1 MKKYFLSLL
10 LVPAVFVFAGHHEET
25 SSMKESN
32 FAVLSSYTIAAG
44 TKPSKL
50 EKELLEYIANE
61 EARGF
66 NECGLFRHQFG
77 GDRAFY
83 TYCNFQD
90 YNHLAEIMDNT
101 NAGAAEAKQTYSSH
115 TDNIVGVNIRNLK
128 KVTKYVMFSTT
139 TFGPYLTAAER
150 KDRATQYFDYYDKG
164 FGGCN
169 MMEHGWG
176 PEMAFYFVCGFDS
189 YKELASAMDNIMS
202 RVDELYNAKLDILD
216 HSDDIMIRV
225 ER

>member
-1 MKKYFLSLL
+1 MKKYFLSIL
-10 LVPAVFVFAGHHEET
+10 LVPAVFVFAGHHEES

-50 EKELLEYIANE
+50 EKELLEYITDE

-66 NECGLFRHQFG
+66 NECGLLRHQFG

-83 TYCNFQD
+83 TYCNFKD
-90 YNHLAEIMDNT
+90 YDHFAEIMDNS
-101 NAGAAEAKQTYSSH
+101 NAAAAEAKQSYSSH
-115 TDNIVGVNIRNLK
+115 TDNIVSFNHRNLK
-128 KVTKYVMFSTT
+128 KLTKYVLFATN
-139 TFGPYLTAAER
+139 TFGPYLTQGERRERAETFFGFYEAA
-150 KDRATQYFDYYDKG
+150 

-176 PEMAFYFVCGFDS
+176 PEPAFYFVCGFDS
-189 YKELASAMDNIMS
+189 YAEFATAMDKLGS
-202 RVDELYNAKLDILD
+202 LAGELDSTKLDMLD

>member
-1 MKKYFLSLL
+1 MKKLFLSLL
-10 LVPAVFVFAGHHEET
+10 MVSTAFIYAGHHEEAKT
-25 SSMKESN
+25 TKESN

-44 TKPSKL
+44 TNPSKL
-50 EKELLEYIANE
+50 EKELLEYIDNE

-66 NECGLFRHQFG
+66 NACGLLRHQFG

-83 TYCNFQD
+83 TYCFFED
-90 YNHLAEIMDNT
+90 YNHLAEIMDSP
-101 NAGAAEAKQTYSSH
+101 NAAAADTKQTYAAH
-115 TDNIVGVNIRNLK
+115 TDNIVSFNVRNLTRP
-128 KVTKYVMFSTT
+128 TKYAMFSTT

-150 KDRATQYFDYYDKG
+150 KARAKEYFDYYDKG

-189 YKELASAMDNIMS
+189 YKELASAMDNIVS
-202 RVDELYNAKLDILD
+202 RIDELYNAKLDILD

>member
-1 MKKYFLSLL
+1 MKKLCLSMLL
-10 LVPAVFVFAGHHEET
+10 LSAISIYAGHHEEAKA
-25 SSMKESN
+25 MKESN

-44 TKPSKL
+44 TNPNKL

-66 NECGLFRHQFG
+66 NTCGLLRHQFG

-83 TYCNFQD
+83 TYCHFED
-90 YNHLAEIMDNT
+90 YNHLAEIMDST
-101 NAGAAEAKQTYSSH
+101 DAATANAKQTYSTH
-115 TDNIVGVNIRNLK
+115 TDNIVSFNVRNLTK
-128 KVTKYVMFSTT
+128 LTKYVMFSTT
-139 TFGPYLTAAER
+139 TFGPYLTANER
-150 KDRATQYFDYYDKG
+150 KARAMEYFDYYDKG

-176 PEMAFYFVCGFDS
+176 PEMAFYFVCGFDN
-189 YKELASAMDNIMS
+189 YKELAAAMDNIGS
-202 RVDELYNAKLDILD
+202 RIDELYNAKLDILD

-225 ER
+225 VR

>member
-1 MKKYFLSLL
+1 MKKLFLSIFMVSATL
-10 LVPAVFVFAGHHEET
+10 VFAAHHEE
-25 SSMKESN
+25 SQPVKASN

-44 TKPSKL
+44 TNPEKL
-50 EKELLEYIANE
+50 QKELLAYIAEE

-66 NECGLFRHQFG
+66 NACGLLRHQFG

-83 TYCNFQD
+83 TYCLFED

-101 NAGAAEAKQTYSSH
+101 SANANEKQTYSTH
-115 TDNIVGVNIRNLK
+115 TDNIVAFNHRNLTK
-128 KVTKYVMFSTT
+128 QTKYTLFVTS
-139 TFGPYLTAAER
+139 TFGPYLTFGERRERAETFFGFYEAA
-150 KDRATQYFDYYDKG
+150 

-169 MMEHGWG
+169 MMEHAWG
-176 PEMAFYFVCGFDS
+176 TAPAFYFVCGFDS
-189 YKELASAMDNIMS
+189 YAEFADAGNRIGTIFAELDAT
-202 RVDELYNAKLDILD
+202 KLDLLD

>member
-1 MKKYFLSLL
+1 MKRIFLSLIMFTSAL
-10 LVPAVFVFAGHHEET
+10 IIAGHHEE
-25 SSMKESN
+25 SQPMRDSN

-50 EKELLEYIANE
+50 EKELLEYISGE
-61 EARGF
+61 EERGF
-66 NECGLFRHQFG
+66 NNCGLLRHQFG
-77 GDRAFY
+77 SDRAFY
-83 TYCNFQD
+83 SYCYFED
-90 YNHLAEIMDNT
+90 YDHLAEIMDNT
-101 NAGAAEAKQTYSSH
+101 SAATADARQTYSTH
-115 TDNIVGVNIRNLK
+115 IDNIVSFNIRNIK
-128 KVTKYVMFSTT
+128 KATKYVVWSTT

-150 KDRATQYFDYYDKG
+150 KDRAIEYFDYYDKG

-189 YKELASAMDNIMS
+189 YKELSQAMDNITS
-202 RVDELYNAKLDILD
+202 RIDELYNAKLDILD
-216 HSDDIMIRV
+216 HSDEILIRV